1 MGDHA
6 ALVLNGL
13 PGAIIAVDVADLVTV
28 WNSDAE
34 QLFGWPAGEV
44 LGHPLPN
51 VPPDLVERRQQW
63 LARVAAGEE
72 VEVTTQRL
80 HRDGR
85 RLDVVLRYAAI
96 RDGDGELAGTVLLC
110 RDARPQLR
118 AASRL
123 ERSQAELALV
133 RRLASLAKRLLEEL
147 DLSAVLQAIVEVG
160 VDLLSADSGVL
171 SLEREGGEFERV
183 SNVNIPDDL
192 AEHPITPG
200 RGLHGQ
206 VIQSGQPVTVDDYST
221 WERGVPPF
229 QDRGFH
235 GSLAVPISRDGRVI
249 GVLSM
254 HSRDAQRRFDAAE
267 VDVIMLLAEYA
278 ALAIGNAHAY
288 RQVANERERFLAL
301 VQAMPAGLVV
311 VEDGVVTAW
320 NAAAATLTG
329 RSAEDVIGGPPPVDL
344 DAAARGLELQVGD
357 GRPRFIEAVR
367 ADLSGGGGEVYLLQ
381 DLTEQRD
388 LDRAKDLFF
397 ATTSHEL
404 KTPLTVVK
412 GLATT
417 LLHHWDRMD
426 DERRVDALET
436 IERRAENLDRLI
448 ERILV
453 GSRVQAGALDL
464 VPTPVAVGR
473 LIEDIVPGFAAA
485 ASALHSVR
493 VDLPGPEEPA
503 LPLVAGDRQ
512 VLDTIL
518 GHLLENAIKY
528 SPDGGEVVVRA
539 SVTEDGERVRI
550 DVRDHGIGIEGD
562 VRRLLR
568 PFVQADSR
576 TTRRFGGVG
585 LGLYIVR
592 QLVDALHGDLT
603 VRDLGDGAEFSVAV
617 PIWR

>member
-28 WNSDAE
+28 WNGGAE
-34 QLFGWPAGEV
+34 QLFGWRADEV

-51 VPPDLVERRQQW
+51 VPPDLIERRHQW
-63 LARVAAGEE
+63 LARAVAGEE

-85 RLDVVLRYAAI
+85 RLDVVLRYAVI
-96 RDGDGELAGTVLLC
+96 RDGDGALAGTVLLC

-133 RRLASLAKRLLEEL
+133 LRLASLAQRLLQAL
-147 DLSAVLQAIVEVG
+147 DLSAVLQAVVEVG

-171 SLEREGGEFERV
+171 SLEREGGVFQRV
-183 SNVNIPDDL
+183 SNVNIPADL
-192 AEHPITPG
+192 AEYPIAPG
-200 RGLHGQ
+200 EGLHGQ
-206 VIQSGQPVTVDDYST
+206 VIKSGQPLTVDDYST
-221 WERGVPPF
+221 WEGGVGPF
-229 QDRGFH
+229 RDRGFH

-254 HSRDAQRRFDAAE
+254 HSRDAERHFDAAE

-288 RQVANERERFLAL
+288 RQVATERERFLAL

-320 NAAAATLTG
+320 NAAAAMLTG
-329 RSAEDVIGGPPPVDL
+329 RSAEDVLGGPPPLDL

-357 GRPRFIEAVR
+357 GRARFVEAVR

-417 LLHHWDRMD
+417 LLRHWDRMD
-426 DERRVDALET
+426 DARRVDALET

-453 GSRVQAGALDL
+453 GSRVQAGALDV

-493 VDLPGPEEPA
+493 VDLPGSEEPA

-528 SPDGGEVVVRA
+528 SPAGGEVVVRA
-539 SVTEDGERVRI
+539 SVTEDGQRVRI
-550 DVRDHGIGIEGD
+550 DIRDHGIGIEGD
-562 VRRLLR
+562 VERLLR

-603 VRDLGDGAEFSVAV
+603 ARNLGDGAEFSVEV